1 MVPVLA
7 WPSANVTED
16 QPGGTVPFILRTLI
30 SAAAVWVAVVVVSG
44 LDWDGSIWQLLLIG
58 LIVGLVN
65 ALVKPLAT
73 LLSLPLL
80 ILTLG
85 LFLLVIN
92 WLMFAIVV
100 WLAAPDRLDL
110 GLTSADG
117 LSTFLGS
124 IVVTLV
130 SWGLTVIT
138 PDGR

>member
-1 MVPVLA
+1 M
-7 WPSANVTED
+7 
-16 QPGGTVPFILRTLI
+16 PFILRTLI